1 MFGGKM
7 FFPETGTPIWKMARR
22 SVVFAVWLPEPFTV
36 ATWIEKLLFAVNL
49 ILASK
54 CMSRGQEA
62 YSRLPPGRGQ
72 ARFPYRV
79 VGLSARDGLRPSPFL
94 RGISSSDA
102 GR

>member
-1 MFGGKM
+1 MRIEPGPMALTSSTEVSG

-54 CMSRGQEA
+54 CKSGGQET
-62 YSRLPPGRGQ
+62 YSRLPLGLGQ
-72 ARFPYRV
+72 ARFAYRV
-79 VGLSARDGLRPSPFL
+79 VGLSAREGLMP
-94 RGISSSDA
+94 
-102 GR
+102 